1 MSGWLDAV
9 CRAGVFILCAQVLVH
24 CRPNSSYEKYL
35 KMLVSAMI
43 LMQLFLPI
51 SRLLSDTGEVD
62 IQEDMDWFRMQMQ
75 EMEERSGGILH
86 METSERAA
94 GSGQMTGQG
103 LLGDLTQETQET
115 EVVQKIQETQEAQ
128 EKNSSAETVEEIENI
143 GEIDRVE
150 IAPIQ
155 VGGE

>member
-9 CRAGVFILCAQVLVH
+9 CRAGVFILCAQVLIH

-43 LMQLFLPI
+43 LLQLFLPV
-51 SRLLSDTGEVD
+51 SRLLSGTGEAD
-62 IQEDMDWFRMQMQ
+62 IQEDMDWFRIQMQ
-75 EMEERSGGILH
+75 EMEERSGAILH
-86 METSERAA
+86 MDISGRDA
-94 GSGQMTGQG
+94 GSGQ
-103 LLGDLTQETQET
+103 
-115 EVVQKIQETQEAQ
+115 IA
-128 EKNSSAETVEEIENI
+128 IENI

-155 VGGE
+155 VGEGWENETD